1 MDSVQQRQAARQF
14 VADWAGR
21 GDEKQDAQ
29 NFWRQLLQRVFGV
42 EEPEKAIS
50 FEYRVKNDQTG
61 STIFIDG
68 YIHDTS
74 VLIEQKSFDVDLSK
88 GYRQSDG
95 SMMTPF
101 QQARRYAGLLP
112 HNMNPRWIMVAFL
125 VDTETRTFGRKWN
138 ENLIWMGQITRSTD
152 VSLVLDRKDFGA
164 YKLNLKRR
172 DCFYDS
178 PSSVCIYVLLP
189 GCITMILF
197 STKNFC

>member
-1 MDSVQQRQAARQF
+1 MDSVQQRQAAKQF
-14 VADWAGR
+14 VQDWSGR

-29 NFWRQLLQRVFGV
+29 NFWRQLLQQVFDV
-42 EEPEKAIS
+42 TEPEKAIS

-95 SMMTPF
+95 SMLTPF

-112 HNMNPRWIMVAFL
+112 HNMNPRWIVVCNFQEFRIHNMNQPNAEPEIIMLSEIEREYHRLSFL
-125 VDTETRTFGRKWN
+125 VDTGN
-138 ENLIWMGQITRSTD
+138 ENLRKEMEISFKAGK
-152 VSLVLDRKDFGA
+152 LVGKI
-164 YKLNLKRR
+164 
-172 DCFYDS
+172 YDA
-178 PSSVCIYVLLP
+178 
-189 GCITMILF
+189 
-197 STKNFC
+197 